1 MYKKTV
7 AILNGYKNLR
17 FTPGFHEPPKDQ
29 HVSFHQAR
37 WEGLHEVIFLKH
49 TENVSNDP
57 IQNQIL
63 WEWFC
68 FVFKGIGFWP
78 MCTYQR
84 LEVLDILDVQV
95 SHDVEMGRIIDPA
108 TVIELGEILVIH
120 VNLYRDEILTL
131 VIF

>member
-1 MYKKTV
+1 MFVQKDCRYFKR
-7 AILNGYKNLR
+7 IYKNLR

-63 WEWFC
+63 
-68 FVFKGIGFWP
+68 
-78 MCTYQR
+78 
-84 LEVLDILDVQV
+84 
-95 SHDVEMGRIIDPA
+95 
-108 TVIELGEILVIH
+108 
-120 VNLYRDEILTL
+120 
-131 VIF
+131 